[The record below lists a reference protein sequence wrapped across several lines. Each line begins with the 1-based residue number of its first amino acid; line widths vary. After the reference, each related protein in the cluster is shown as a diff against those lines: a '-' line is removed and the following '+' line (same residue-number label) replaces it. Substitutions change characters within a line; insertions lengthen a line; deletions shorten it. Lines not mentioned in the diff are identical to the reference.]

1 MNLFESLGIDGSYLV
16 LALLVINVALIAIVI
31 LLFTRQ
37 KKMKYNLSV
46 FMNGKDA
53 ESLEDAMVEK
63 FTEINEINRQ
73 TGVSF
78 NKIVNQCIEYAL
90 AHYDS
95 GSVDQTE

>member
-63 FTEINEINRQ
+63 FTEIN
-73 TGVSF
+73 
-78 NKIVNQCIEYAL
+78 
-90 AHYDS
+90 
-95 GSVDQTE
+95 